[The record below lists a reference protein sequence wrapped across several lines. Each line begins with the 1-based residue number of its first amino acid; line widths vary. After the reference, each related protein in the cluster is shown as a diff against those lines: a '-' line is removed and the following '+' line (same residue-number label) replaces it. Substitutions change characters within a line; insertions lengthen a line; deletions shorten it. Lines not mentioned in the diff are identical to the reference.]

1 MTHGFC
7 SVPLICDVCHN
18 ESVSFLTAS
27 AAPNFQNTP
36 SDQTVIE
43 GSDATFSCDATL
55 NGARRLLS
63 YTIWNIPGT
72 SPQSARGNITN
83 LSLVNGVVGACVLGE
98 FNSQL
103 ILKGVTR
110 EADGYTVTCSILDTD
125 GASFIAQTEPPATI
139 SVICTLL
146 GIQ

>member
-1 MTHGFC
+1 MCATC
-7 SVPLICDVCHN
+7 ND
-18 ESVSFLTAS
+18 SVSFLTAS
-27 AAPNFQNTP
+27 AAPIFQNTP

-43 GSDATFSCDATL
+43 GGDATFSCDATL

-63 YTIWNIPGT
+63 YTIGNIPGT
-72 SPQSARGNITN
+72 SPQSVRANITS
-83 LSLVNGVVGACVLGE
+83 LSVNGVGGACVLGE

-110 EADGYTVTCSILDTD
+110 EADGHTVICSILDTD
-125 GASFIAQTEPPATI
+125 EITFIAQTEPPATI